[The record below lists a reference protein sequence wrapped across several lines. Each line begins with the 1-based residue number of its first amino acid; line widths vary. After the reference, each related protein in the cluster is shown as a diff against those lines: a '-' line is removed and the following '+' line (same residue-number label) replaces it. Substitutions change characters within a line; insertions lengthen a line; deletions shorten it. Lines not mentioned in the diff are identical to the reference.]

1 MHLGSTLTV
10 ASMGHHIIFELKLT
24 DTENVGNM
32 LAPTTSHS
40 VGSGEYVRKSE
51 TAVFSFLFFFLELDY
66 KAFYSAGDT
75 EYGKHQS
82 KVMGH
87 LVIYNRKECRM
98 HTMRNIS

>member
-1 MHLGSTLTV
+1 MR
-10 ASMGHHIIFELKLT
+10 HHIIFELKLT
-24 DTENVGNM
+24 DAGKAENM
-32 LAPTTSHS
+32 LSPIISRS

-51 TAVFSFLFFFLELDY
+51 IAVFLLFFLELDY
-66 KAFYSAGDT
+66 KAFYSAGCT

-98 HTMRNIS
+98 HTMRKIGLG

>member
-51 TAVFSFLFFFLELDY
+51 TAVFSFFF
-66 KAFYSAGDT
+66 S
-75 EYGKHQS
+75 
-82 KVMGH
+82 
-87 LVIYNRKECRM
+87 
-98 HTMRNIS
+98 